1 MQAVTEQA
9 YRWQASSHRH
19 LFQAG
24 SSVMVQPSVG
34 AGLPAMQAVIGQAL
48 SLASQLPQ
56 APVSSRQQHD
66 GSAFCGS
73 GLARDAGGDWSG
85 LIAGKPAPTGT
96 CFKQTAA

>member
-34 AGLPAMQAVIGQAL
+34 AGLPAMQAVTKQAYRWQ
-48 SLASQLPQ
+48 ASSHRHLFQ
-56 APVSSRQQHD
+56 AGSSVMVQPLGEQ
-66 GSAFCGS
+66 
-73 GLARDAGGDWSG
+73 
-85 LIAGKPAPTGT
+85 
-96 CFKQTAA
+96 